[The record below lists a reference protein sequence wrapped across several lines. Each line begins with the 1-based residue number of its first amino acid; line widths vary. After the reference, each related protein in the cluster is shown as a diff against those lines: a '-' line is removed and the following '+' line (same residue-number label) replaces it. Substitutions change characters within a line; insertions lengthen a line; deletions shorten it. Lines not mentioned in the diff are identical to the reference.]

1 MMYDSIETGMQN
13 SALAVVLSRHFPN
26 PALCAL
32 PGSISATVHSVIG
45 SILATYFR
53 WKKPK
58 Y

>member
-1 MMYDSIETGMQN
+1 MQN

-53 WKKPK
+53 WKKPPSPSIQQI
-58 Y
+58 